1 MFRGDAVARTPLSD
15 VDALDAERFGYDGR
29 AAQFGYQSAMI
40 REAFH
45 HADTLRDIARQRN
58 MICSAAM
65 CDSARMVDDSQDAQ
79 AKRLKLARE
88 SAGFKTASDFAKAMQ
103 IQPVTYRAYES
114 GQNSYVKY
122 AHQFAGRLRVSARW
136 LIEGDPQDQEAMRED
151 DRADTEMEAAAKSL
165 GLALVPQLELGYSM
179 GGGSVFSEYRHTG
192 FVPFHRDWLAA
203 FAKGAFADLFVARGD
218 GDSMQPTLLDG
229 DIVLIDTAQKRIE
242 QQDRIWAIS
251 YGELGMIKR
260 VRRLPSGA
268 YRIMSDNPTVPPID
282 AVDDEM
288 HVVGRVVW
296 IGRRI

>member
-1 MFRGDAVARTPLSD
+1 
-15 VDALDAERFGYDGR
+15 
-29 AAQFGYQSAMI
+29 
-40 REAFH
+40 
-45 HADTLRDIARQRN
+45 
-58 MICSAAM
+58 M
-65 CDSARMVDDSQDAQ
+65 CDSGKMIDDSQDAQ

-88 SAGFKTASDFAKAMQ
+88 GAGFRTAADFAKAMQ
-103 IQPVTYRAYES
+103 INPVTYRAYEA
-114 GQNSYVKY
+114 GQNSYVKF

-136 LIEGDPQDQEAMRED
+136 LIEGDPEDQEAMAENQRPDGELE
-151 DRADTEMEAAAKSL
+151 TAAKAL

-179 GGGSVFSEYRHTG
+179 GGGSVFTDYRHTG
-192 FVPFHRDWLAA
+192 FVPFHRDWLAS
-203 FAKGAFADLFVARGD
+203 FARGNFAELFVARGE

-260 VRRLPSGA
+260 VRRLPSGV
-268 YRIMSDNPTVPPID
+268 YRIMSDNPAVSPID